1 MPKSRQE
8 VTGSKIGGR
17 IRQRTDS
24 AGAEQSVSKSEAQSV
39 DQRVSSQQDSLSLGK
54 YKATGF
60 VAVCGLVLVAL
71 IYIAVQYFV
80 KK

>member
-1 MPKSRQE
+1 MAKSRQA
-8 VTGSKIGGR
+8 VTGSKIGGQ
-17 IRQRTDS
+17 IRQSSDS
-24 AGAEQSVSKSEAQSV
+24 AGAEQAVSKSEAQSV

-54 YKATGF
+54 YKATGL

-71 IYIAVQYFV
+71 VYLAVQYFL

>member
-1 MPKSRQE
+1 MSKSKQQ

-17 IRQRTDS
+17 IRQSSDD
-24 AGAEQSVSKSEAQSV
+24 AGAEQDVSESEALSV
-39 DQRVSSQQDSLSLGK
+39 DQRVSSQQDSLILGK
-54 YKATGF
+54 YKATGL

-71 IYIAVQYFV
+71 IYIAVQYFL